1 MGVIIS
7 YVFAALLIGLGL
19 FIFFWFFKNKP
30 EGEVD
35 TAAELFNTPQILM
48 KGKGRMTVVL
58 VGLSFLVAG
67 GLLLWVAIS

>member
-30 EGEVD
+30 EGKVD
-35 TAAELFNTPQILM
+35 TMAEVLM
-48 KGKGRMTVVL
+48 VPPLLKESKGQMIVVL
-58 VGLSFLVAG
+58 VGLSFLVGG
-67 GLLLWVAIS
+67 GLLLWVAIN

>member
-30 EGEVD
+30 EGKVD
-35 TAAELFNTPQILM
+35 TMAEVLM
-48 KGKGRMTVVL
+48 VPPLLKESKGQMIVVL
-58 VGLSFLVAG
+58 VGLSFLVGG
-67 GLLLWVAIS
+67 GLLLWGAIN

>member
-30 EGEVD
+30 EGKVD
-35 TAAELFNTPQILM
+35 TMAEIFNTPQIL
-48 KGKGRMTVVL
+48 KENINAR
-58 VGLSFLVAG
+58 
-67 GLLLWVAIS
+67 INCNN

>member
-30 EGEVD
+30 EGKVD
-35 TAAELFNTPQILM
+35 TMAEVLM
-48 KGKGRMTVVL
+48 VPPLLKESKGQMIVVL
-58 VGLSFLVAG
+58 VGLSFLAGG
-67 GLLLWVAIS
+67 GLLLWVAIN